1 MRLQDSILTLSFCA
15 LTACQDSLPPSNMI
29 DWQRLI
35 ADTKLQ
41 VSANL
46 PVKKYLKNPD
56 IKQICQ
62 VSPYT
67 SNLRKY
73 VSESENSN
81 LIENNIL
88 PLDEETFLFLF
99 KGKDAKLIAY
109 DFYNIDR
116 RIPRPIL
123 DDIDVYCVPTSH
135 GQFSFSITQKN
146 KQQFTLEN
154 IDQ

>member
-1 MRLQDSILTLSFCA
+1 
-15 LTACQDSLPPSNMI
+15 MI

-35 ADTKLQ
+35 ADAKLQ
-41 VSANL
+41 VAANL
-46 PVKKYLKNPD
+46 PVKKYLINPD

-67 SNLRKY
+67 SDLSKY
-73 VSESENSN
+73 VSKSENSN
-81 LIENNIL
+81 LIENDIL

-109 DFYNIDR
+109 DSYNINR
-116 RIPRPIL
+116 RIPRPTL
-123 DDIDVYCVPTSH
+123 DNIDVYCVPTSH
-135 GQFSFSITQKN
+135 GQFSFSTIQKN
-146 KQQFTLEN
+146 KQQFILES